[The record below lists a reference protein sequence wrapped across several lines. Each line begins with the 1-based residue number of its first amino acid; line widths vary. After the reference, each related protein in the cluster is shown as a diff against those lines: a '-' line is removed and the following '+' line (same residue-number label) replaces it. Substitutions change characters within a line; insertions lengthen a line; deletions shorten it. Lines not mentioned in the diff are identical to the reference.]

1 MEKKNYKYI
10 YKHNKKKFFKNKN
23 IGGSSFLVEDKFKD
37 KIKDILFGLINVQQ
51 FDDTFNYI
59 KGQYALFIYEL
70 EYKNIIKVLEL
81 CFNFNNY
88 KRDNANIN
96 GGNKQFTDNSND
108 NNVSTTEE
116 FKIRFQSLEN
126 ILKTNSDSSLKNV
139 LLPLFQII
147 SKIILDLEYYDFQN
161 VNGNMRMNFENIVKN
176 KKNNKDYMYKLIFK
190 DSNLSFDPI
199 PIEKNK
205 QTNKEI
211 VKKKINIAYII
222 FLLVVLYYIYFNI
235 DSIADDALAYIS
247 TPNSYLLNVIKQA
260 VKKSMDAILET
271 SNALIK
277 SSNVDDIGK
286 FILMEFVQS
295 ITYLGQTFVENNLK
309 HKLIDEFGNP
319 IQGGTRRWATK
330 RREKRKY

>member
-23 IGGSSFLVEDKFKD
+23 IGGSSFLVENKFKD

-51 FDDTFNYI
+51 FDDTFDYI
-59 KGQYALFIYEL
+59 KEQYALFIYEL

-108 NNVSTTEE
+108 NNE
-116 FKIRFQSLEN
+116 FKTKFQSLEN
-126 ILKTNSDSSLKNV
+126 ILKTNSDSSLNV

-147 SKIILDLEYYDFQN
+147 SKIISDLEYYDFQN
-161 VNGNMRMNFENIVKN
+161 VNENMRMNFENIVKN
-176 KKNNKDYMYKLIFK
+176 KNNNKDYMYQLIYK
-190 DSNLSFDPI
+190 NYNLSFDPI

-205 QTNKEI
+205 QTNKTI
-211 VKKKINIAYII
+211 VKKKTNFAYIVFI
-222 FLLVVLYYIYFNI
+222 LVVLYYIYFNI
-235 DSIADDALAYIS
+235 DWIADDALAYIS
-247 TPNSYLLNVIKQA
+247 TPNSNLLNVILQA
-260 VKKSMDAILET
+260 VNKSMDGILET
-271 SNALIK
+271 SNDLIK
-277 SSNVDDIGK
+277 SSNVDDSGK
-286 FILMEFVQS
+286 YILMEFIKS

-309 HKLIDEFGNP
+309 PQLDEFNNP
-319 IQGGTRRWATK
+319 IRGGTRRWATK